1 MKWEPASGP
10 SNGRSASYSRDD
22 LLRMQQDAEARV
34 REMQRRSREALH
46 TSRMSA
52 AARHQLVEEPS
63 SHSDHATPS
72 GTPASH
78 SNLPPRGG
86 GQPSQ
91 GHAPTG
97 SSPHQAPSHQAP
109 PQKDWEHQMEHL
121 LQTLQ
126 SPPSPQRR
134 DTVSRVLQAMNL
146 DSERILLLALLVLLY
161 NEGADYTL
169 LLAMVYLFF

>member
-1 MKWEPASGP
+1 MKWEAASGP
-10 SNGRSASYSRDD
+10 SAGRSSGYSRDD

-52 AARHQLVEEPS
+52 AARHQLMEEPS
-63 SHSDHATPS
+63 SPS
-72 GTPASH
+72 GGEAARNTQANNPHPQPRQNPPSSASRH
-78 SNLPPRGG
+78 NGTGFS
-86 GQPSQ
+86 QPQ
-91 GHAPTG
+91 
-97 SSPHQAPSHQAP
+97 
-109 PQKDWEHQMEHL
+109 PQQKKDWEHQMEHL
-121 LQTLQ
+121 LETLQ

-169 LLAMVYLFF
+169 LLAMIYLFF